1 MLVESTRTRDLLNAA
16 LLPSPTA
23 SQLTHPSN
31 PKPDEWKAPK
41 TYSVSTNPFPALII
55 LLLGLMMS
63 SHHQA
68 SMVSTMVHKQWGM
81 LFVGFA
87 FARAVTYILTYLS
100 PPSSYL
106 PSRPPSEI
114 IASFCL
120 IAGGLIF
127 MASNKDTVAAME
139 RYELNAMFVFT
150 VTMGFTAFLMAWTIV
165 VLAVKGW
172 AVKRSSLEGRI
183 TGRYKSVLV

>member
-1 MLVESTRTRDLLNAA
+1 MLVESTRIRDLLNTS
-16 LLPSPTA
+16 LLISPSRINQHPH
-23 SQLTHPSN
+23 SPNNPHLTP
-31 PKPDEWKAPK
+31 PK
-41 TYSVSTNPFPALII
+41 TYSISSNPLPALII

-68 SMVSTMVHKQWGM
+68 SMVSTMVHKQWGT

-100 PPSSYL
+100 PPQSYL

-114 IASFCL
+114 ITSFCL

-139 RYELNAMFVFT
+139 SYDLNAMFIFT

-172 AVKRSSLEGRI
+172 ALRKTQPTRFAGRV
-183 TGRYKSVLV
+183 GGA